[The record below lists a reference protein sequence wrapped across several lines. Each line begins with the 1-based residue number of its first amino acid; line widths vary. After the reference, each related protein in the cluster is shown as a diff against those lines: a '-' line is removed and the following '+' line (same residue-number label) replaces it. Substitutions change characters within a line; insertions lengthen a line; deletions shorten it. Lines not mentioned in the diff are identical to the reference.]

1 MLDSNFELDEP
12 LEAILQRPLTWFEK
26 QQIKEKLQ
34 TSSNEALEG
43 SEDTADAHPLRR
55 RLKDMALMQVAH
67 VDYQPREARKGLIE
81 IPLNAKTA

>member
-34 TSSNEALEG
+34 TSSNEALG
-43 SEDTADAHPLRR
+43 GAEDTAEAHPLRR

-67 VDYQPREARKGLIE
+67 VDYQPREGRKGLIE
-81 IPLNAKTA
+81 IPPNAKTA